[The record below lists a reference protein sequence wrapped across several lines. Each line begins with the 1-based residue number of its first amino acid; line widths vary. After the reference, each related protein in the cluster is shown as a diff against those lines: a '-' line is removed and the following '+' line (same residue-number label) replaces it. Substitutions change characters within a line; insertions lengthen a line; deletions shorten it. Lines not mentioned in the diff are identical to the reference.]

1 MKNILTILIS
11 SLLILHFSFAADE
24 LGDMLETVAVV
35 EHVKDVR
42 DGLAVKAE
50 VENYVGQRLWYIGE
64 KFGWT
69 DASTAFQNTYYW
81 YLWRDFNRASGF
93 EKLELGEILKDKPQK
108 PARTTHSVKD

>member
-1 MKNILTILIS
+1 MKKLIPILIS
-11 SLLILHFSFAADE
+11 SFLILNFTFADE
-24 LGDMLETVAVV
+24 LDDMLETVAVA

-81 YLWRDFNRASGF
+81 YLWRDFNKASGF